1 MYSPFTES
9 RHRECLKKAKNHLI
23 FALNNIDY
31 LEIAAEEV
39 RLSRVEFEK
48 IVGNIDNEE
57 QLDFIFSKFCI
68 GK

>member
-1 MYSPFTES
+1 MPEKS
-9 RHRECLKKAKNHLI
+9 KNHLI

-57 QLDFIFSKFCI
+57 QLDFIFSKFV
-68 GK
+68 